1 MIQSRASGK
10 SISKFLFWS
19 VGAVL
24 LALAAWRRFSL
35 PLDPLTDADTWGYL
49 SPALHQLLDN
59 HFAHCGR
66 NYLYPGFLFLLLRFF
81 GDLRAITIAQHL
93 LGLIAGGLLLLTWQR
108 TRAFV
113 ADSCRFIHT
122 ALGLILIAVF
132 LFAGEP
138 IRAEMGIRPEGVAAF
153 FLCLNLYCTIEFSV
167 RAFLAGP
174 KHSVLAFGI
183 LTGVSAVVLAC
194 LKPSFLFVAA
204 LSLLP
209 IGIFLIRQNPPRQKI
224 DLVLGLVISAV
235 GLLLPERFLSRD
247 DDLAILFLPTTLF
260 VVHADLIRD
269 QMDDDAQLNANLP
282 YSREWVQ
289 RMHEQLATEIAKAAT
304 KEPWRFPRLGF
315 SPDYLMYEK
324 DSIAEQLMR
333 EFNYDL
339 PTLTSFYRFYYWR
352 AWQHRTGAMLKK
364 IASQMAVFYAPLCPA
379 YDRRKTVPLSDG
391 YRIGATSFNPPP
403 YREVWQGYQPVV
415 EFVRRSALL
424 GERAVAI
431 EQSRLLRMTL
441 TFLAGAY
448 LPLLAATLA
457 VAAGCIRRQF
467 GKRVGLLALLTLFLF
482 GYNAAAC
489 LEVAIIHS
497 MEVPRYS
504 TIQFS
509 FTLLS
514 EILAIWL
521 LFEVLHS
528 CRASTLI
535 DPVRP
540 SHPDGDAG

>member
-19 VGAVL
+19 VVAVL
-24 LALAAWRRFSL
+24 FALAACRRFSL
-35 PLDPLTDADTWGYL
+35 PLDPLADADTWGYL

-81 GDLRAITIAQHL
+81 GDLRAITITQHL
-93 LGLIAGGLLLLTWQR
+93 LGLIAGGLLLLIWQR

-113 ADSCRFIHT
+113 AGSCRFTHN

-138 IRAEMGIRPEGVAAF
+138 IRAEMGLRPEGVCAF
-153 FLCLNLYCTIEFSV
+153 FLCLNLYLAIEFSA
-167 RAFLAGP
+167 RAFSTQPKQRTLA
-174 KHSVLAFGI
+174 LGI
-183 LTGVSAVVLAC
+183 LLGVSAVILAC
-194 LKPSFLFVAA
+194 LKPSFLFLAA
-204 LSLLP
+204 LALLP
-209 IGIFLIRQNPPRQKI
+209 IGIFLIRQNPLRQKI
-224 DLVLGLVISAV
+224 GLVLGLVISAV
-235 GLLLPERFLSRD
+235 ILLLPEQFLSRD
-247 DDLAILFLPTTLF
+247 DDLTTLFLPTTLF
-260 VVHADLIRD
+260 VVHANLIRD
-269 QMDDDAQLNANLP
+269 QIGDDAQHSANLP
-282 YSREWVQ
+282 YPREWLQ
-289 RMHEQLATEIAKAAT
+289 RVHQQLATEIAKAAIQ
-304 KEPWRFPRLGF
+304 EPWRYPRLGF

-352 AWQHRTGAMLKK
+352 AWQHRSGGMLKK

-391 YRIGATSFNPPP
+391 YQLGATSFDPPP
-403 YREVWQGYQPVV
+403 YREVWQAYRPVV
-415 EFVRRSALL
+415 EFVGRSTLL
-424 GERAVAI
+424 GERPGAI

-448 LPLLAATLA
+448 LPLLVATLV
-457 VAAGCIRRQF
+457 VAAGCVRERF
-467 GKRVGLLALLTLFLF
+467 RKRVGLLALLTLFLF

-489 LEVAIIHS
+489 FEVAIVHS

-504 TIQFS
+504 TLQFS

-514 EILAIWL
+514 EFLAIWL
-521 LFEVLHS
+521 LLESLLQLM
-528 CRASTLI
+528 RWGRPIQTST
-535 DPVRP
+535 P
-540 SHPDGDAG
+540 GE